1 MHCHDIHHFK
11 TSFLLVTFVVNQ
23 KPLLQH
29 LDIWK
34 FLAGLGIFMFGMF
47 LLEEAVKQLSGR
59 SFKRFIKKTTTG
71 KIRSVLSGIFATSVL
86 QSSSAV
92 SLMTLA
98 FVGAGVMS
106 MQNAIGV
113 IMGTNVGTT
122 FTGWIVATLGFKLKI
137 EAFSLPLIG
146 IGGLGLIFLSSFPRY
161 LGFSKLTVGLGF
173 LFMGLD
179 YMKLSVE
186 EFANTINLADFPHY
200 GTWFYFIVG
209 FLLTALMQSSSA
221 TLAII
226 LTAVN
231 AKVIFFS
238 EGAAMVIG
246 ANIGTTVT
254 ILLGII
260 GAVQIK
266 KQVAFSHV
274 IFNVVTGIISFIM
287 LPFFLHFVEWLEP
300 VQNSDVVGIAI
311 FHTLFNVLGVLI
323 FLPFINI
330 LVKIL
335 EQMFPVKVD
344 EVTIFINNVSHD
356 LPEAALKAL
365 NEETKH
371 LFYETIRFGMMVLKI
386 ERKEMSAS
394 QHLVPIDLLA
404 KKEKNNPEE
413 QLNQINQLQ
422 NEITIYATNF
432 KQEEVEKEDA
442 ARLHQLIHCCMMLS
456 HVAKTFWSVRDN
468 AEELYTSSTDKAR
481 EYYDLIKQH
490 HSGFW
495 FNIEAA
501 IIENSISNK
510 GIPVELIDNI
520 EQQYEAFINR
530 VAGAL
535 ERGLIKEKHASSLL
549 LTNGLLT
556 QANRQLFNAAQII
569 TK

>member
-1 MHCHDIHHFK
+1 MLFA
-11 TSFLLVTFVVNQ
+11 STFAKIETN
-23 KPLLQH
+23 LLQH

-59 SFKRFIKKTTTG
+59 TFKRLIKKTTTG
-71 KIRSVLSGIFATSVL
+71 KIRSVFSGIFATAVL

-92 SLMTLA
+92 SLITLA

-161 LGFSKLTVGLGF
+161 LGFSKLIVGLGF

-186 EFANTINLADFPHY
+186 KFANSIDITAFPHY
-200 GTWFYFIVG
+200 GTWFYVIIGFI
-209 FLLTALMQSSSA
+209 LTALMQSSSA

-231 AKVIFFS
+231 SKVIFFS

-254 ILLGII
+254 ILLGVI
-260 GAVQIK
+260 GGVQIK

-274 IFNVVTGIISFIM
+274 IFNVGTGIIAFLI
-287 LPFFLHFVEWLEP
+287 LPFFLNLVEWLVP
-300 VQNSDVVGIAI
+300 DQNSDVVGIAI

-330 LVKIL
+330 MVKWL
-335 EQMFPVKVD
+335 ERMFPVKSD

-371 LFYETIRFGMMVLKI
+371 LFHETVRLGMMVLRI
-386 ERKEMSAS
+386 DNKEMSAS
-394 QHLVPIDLLA
+394 QHLVPIELLA
-404 KKEKNNPEE
+404 KKEKNNPEA

-422 NEITIYATNF
+422 KEITIYAANF
-432 KQEEVEKEDA
+432 RQDEVESEDA
-442 ARLHQLIHCCMMLS
+442 ARLHQLIHACMMLS
-456 HVAKTFWSVRDN
+456 QVSKTIWSVRDN
-468 AEELYTSSTDKAR
+468 AEELYSSSTDKAR
-481 EYYDLIKQH
+481 EYYDIIKQN
-490 HSGFW
+490 HSNFW

-501 IIENSISNK
+501 IIENSASKK
-510 GIPVELIDNI
+510 GIPDELIQEI
-520 EQQYEAFINR
+520 EQQYEAFITR

-535 ERGLIKEKHASSLL
+535 EKGLIKEKHASSLL
-549 LTNGLLT
+549 LINGLLT
-556 QANRQLFNAAQII
+556 QSNRQVFNTAQII
-569 TK
+569 VSK